1 MTRPGLGAVP
11 SEKRRPKDSLNPSTQ
26 VAWYEGDKEYTKFS
40 HYFSEA
46 LSQTPP
52 VELGSIDEF
61 INERLEMAQ
70 ARGGTSRWSRWIRGS
85 ASPLS
90 GEDGTDQVNFEM
102 YGLHAF
108 TQTFWHNIEAK
119 LVDDLCRVNNTL
131 LLYCDKELFLTIL
144 IFTLF

>member
-1 MTRPGLGAVP
+1 MTGTSKP
-11 SEKRRPKDSLNPSTQ
+11 SPQ

-61 INERLEMAQ
+61 INERLEIDPGQ
-70 ARGGTSRWSRWIRGS
+70 GGTNRWSRWIRGS

-102 YGLHAF
+102 YGLYMHLHKHSG
-108 TQTFWHNIEAK
+108 T
-119 LVDDLCRVNNTL
+119 TL
-131 LLYCDKELFLTIL
+131 KPSRLMTYAV
-144 IFTLF
+144 